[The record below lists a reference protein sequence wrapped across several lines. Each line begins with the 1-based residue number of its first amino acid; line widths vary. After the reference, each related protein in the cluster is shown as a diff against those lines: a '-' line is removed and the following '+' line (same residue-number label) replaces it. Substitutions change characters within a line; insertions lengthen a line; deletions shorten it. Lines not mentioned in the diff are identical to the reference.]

1 MTLDGDATTSY
12 VPNADRTDGTD
23 VYLSR
28 LILNS
33 PIHQTLLSGAHSST
47 GSLGPYL
54 MQVHGTPSKTACST
68 GWPLRASARAH
79 AQRSLVCRACIAP
92 LPGLGGTPDVPEY
105 STVARVRDDPPFGL
119 GERAS
124 FYSTFTPVSTV
135 PLKARNLQVTD
146 VRVSSCGPS
155 RDKCYQMLGI
165 RT

>member
-1 MTLDGDATTSY
+1 MLTALLLTTPTYSKSFAYYIYLTYTLNK
-12 VPNADRTDGTD
+12 PLC
-23 VYLSR
+23 LSEHIR
-28 LILNS
+28 
-33 PIHQTLLSGAHSST
+33 ST

-54 MQVHGTPSKTACST
+54 MQVRRTPSKTACST